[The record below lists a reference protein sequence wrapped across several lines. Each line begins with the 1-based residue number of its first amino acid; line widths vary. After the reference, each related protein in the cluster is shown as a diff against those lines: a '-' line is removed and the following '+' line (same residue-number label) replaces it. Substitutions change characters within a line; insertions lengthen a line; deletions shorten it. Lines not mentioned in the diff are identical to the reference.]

1 MNRGIIKA
9 GAFRFNSLRSKLTL
23 LLMVVILA
31 VGLPM
36 AGISYQ
42 HLSVHINEAH
52 PIVMNL
58 HAESVAGKIKLF
70 LRKTGSIV
78 RQIAINPAVG
88 KYFTSAN
95 VVALERYLNHFSESY
110 PVIAYINATG
120 QEEIKIVGGQPSFD
134 DLVDVS
140 TTPIFHRTVETP
152 NQFVVGEARH
162 GGQPE
167 TLLLDVAY
175 RHVNFFDE
183 VVGTIR
189 ASIPLTQIDEIV
201 HEVPQG
207 EGSFFIITDASGKIV
222 YSPRKADLATQLHA
236 NMGIGAALLEQLQ
249 RGDSISGFYELLGMD
264 CFVVGISLP
273 KYGWQVFVA
282 MPRSSY
288 LAPLHELRDQLL
300 LTTSIVMLVGFLLA
314 LYLSKQTAK
323 PLVQFTQLISGIDGL
338 KDLSA
343 RVDHPNK
350 DDELGQLAKAFNKM
364 LERLQNTHTEI
375 ENHRR
380 FIDRIMDSMD
390 EGVIVL
396 NRRGQIELIN
406 QAAQDLTGMAEEDLL
421 GGVTRDLFAEST
433 CFATRVDN
441 SQSLLGNHEDSI
453 KTLDGRQIPIMVS
466 GSLMEGDSDNIN
478 GVVLV
483 IQDISERKHAEKH
496 QLARKQAEEANKAK
510 SNFLATM
517 SHEIR
522 TPMNGVLGMLHL
534 LEKTQLSDT
543 QRRYIT
549 TASHSSDLLLSVIND
564 ILDFSKLESKKLEL
578 ESLAFNPI
586 ALIEQTATML
596 AKPAHQKG
604 LELICSIAPEV
615 PCVIKGDPTR
625 LRQILTNLANNAI
638 KFTEAGQVAL
648 YASYADERIYFG
660 VVDTGIGL
668 NEEQQK
674 SVFEAFTQADSTH
687 TRKYGGTGLGLAIS
701 HALVKA
707 MGGSL
712 ELTSAPE
719 IGSDFHF
726 DLPVEELDE
735 ETCRLVPPESLSRK
749 RILLADDQVSTRNVI
764 ERMLKTWDVEK
775 VDQANTGSDAV
786 AQASAAAANNKPY
799 DIVLLDVTMPGL
811 AGSELVQAI
820 CSETGSHKLHI
831 VELRT
836 LDQSE
841 EPVPGV
847 DAWINKPISQSDL
860 FDTLLDLYGESIAT
874 HGSDHVK
881 DTQDWWFGGSKLLL
895 VEDNPVNQDV
905 ATEILS
911 SAGFSIDVRENGA
924 EAVAAVQEGSYDA
937 VLMDIQMPVMDGL
950 TAARKIR
957 ELGDDYVA
965 LPILAMTAHA
975 LAGDH
980 EKSLEAGMNGHITK
994 PINPHAMFS
1003 EIAEWV
1009 AQSEKPQQTDQKEER
1024 AESEPL
1030 PELPGI
1036 DTADALERIGGNQSA
1051 YRRILGNYRDR
1062 NLDVVERITANIR
1075 NEALTEAAHTAHSLK
1090 GSSGNIGARQVHQ
1103 HAASVEQH
1111 CRDEQ
1116 PAQALEALGNLHTSL
1131 QQVIDGLTQLDET
1144 ADESAPIGSNADIDP
1159 DELQNLLQ
1167 QLEGY
1172 LDIDLR
1178 QAGILLKE
1186 LQQKATNTEFSS
1198 SLSEIEQALNEF
1210 DIDAAKTSIGRIL
1223 QQV

>member
-1 MNRGIIKA
+1 M
-9 GAFRFNSLRSKLTL
+9 SLRLLFTIGTLGLFSTMLGIGYLAHQHSEQAEEFLSRMVTRYTPTL
-23 LLMVVILA
+23 LK
-31 VGLPM
+31 
-36 AGISYQ
+36 
-42 HLSVHINEAH
+42 
-52 PIVMNL
+52 L
-58 HAESVAGKIKLF
+58 H
-70 LRKTGSIV
+70 
-78 RQIAINPAVG
+78 
-88 KYFTSAN
+88 
-95 VVALERYLNHFSESY
+95 
-110 PVIAYINATG
+110 
-120 QEEIKIVGGQPSFD
+120 
-134 DLVDVS
+134 
-140 TTPIFHRTVETP
+140 
-152 NQFVVGEARH
+152 
-162 GGQPE
+162 
-167 TLLLDVAY
+167 
-175 RHVNFFDE
+175 
-183 VVGTIR
+183 
-189 ASIPLTQIDEIV
+189 
-201 HEVPQG
+201 
-207 EGSFFIITDASGKIV
+207 
-222 YSPRKADLATQLHA
+222 
-236 NMGIGAALLEQLQ
+236 
-249 RGDSISGFYELLGMD
+249 
-264 CFVVGISLP
+264 
-273 KYGWQVFVA
+273 
-282 MPRSSY
+282 
-288 LAPLHELRDQLL
+288 
-300 LTTSIVMLVGFLLA
+300 
-314 LYLSKQTAK
+314 
-323 PLVQFTQLISGIDGL
+323 
-338 KDLSA
+338 
-343 RVDHPNK
+343 
-350 DDELGQLAKAFNKM
+350 
-364 LERLQNTHTEI
+364 RLQNLLDQSQNLYSLYQRQPKRAGDHAMELAIQLRTLAEQS
-375 ENHRR
+375 R
-380 FIDRIMDSMD
+380 DSD
-390 EGVIVL
+390 PVAGTL
-396 NRRGQIELIN
+396 PSQIERLAISLDQFIKSKYSDSKN
-406 QAAQDLTGMAEEDLL
+406 EETFAQLRENISLQISHLQQKIHEPPTPYEDEIGSNNLPLKQKMHHLLNGIEMVVVEVGDWELVTLTQVIEPIIQAMKVTNTLTESLNERVQQDDKSNTDAYKTILSSLK
-421 GGVTRDLFAEST
+421 GVTRSSKRLKVTTLLYAQALNDNDPSAAEVLETEELIEVFRGDLNTKMDTLLRDTKTRQAHEMEVMIGSFADNQSHFMMFALAALCLVILGMIVTIHIIQSPILGLLSYTKMIGRGEFSVHQGNTYLKEFSRLFSAFGEMANNLQRKENELNQNLLQLHQANQTINKSNEALEERVIERTRALKAEKVNAES
-433 CFATRVDN
+433 
-441 SQSLLGNHEDSI
+441 
-453 KTLDGRQIPIMVS
+453 
-466 GSLMEGDSDNIN
+466 
-478 GVVLV
+478 
-483 IQDISERKHAEKH
+483 
-496 QLARKQAEEANKAK
+496 ANRAK

-534 LEKTQLSDT
+534 LENTKLSDT

-578 ESLAFNPI
+578 ESLPFNPI
-586 ALIEQTATML
+586 ALIEQTAAML
-596 AKPAHQKG
+596 AKSAHQKG

-648 YASYADERIYFG
+648 YASYAQERIYFG

-668 NEEQQK
+668 NEDQQK
-674 SVFEAFTQADSTH
+674 RVFKAFTQADSTH

-712 ELTSAPE
+712 ELASAPE
-719 IGSDFHF
+719 IGSNFHF
-726 DLPVEELDE
+726 DLPAVESDQ

-764 ERMLKTWDVEK
+764 ERMLKTWDVEE

-786 AQASAAAANNKPY
+786 AQASAAAADNKPY
-799 DIVLLDVTMPGL
+799 DIVLLDATMPGL

-820 CSETGSHKLHI
+820 CSEAGSHKLHI

-881 DTQDWWFGGSKLLL
+881 DARDWWFGGSKLLL

-905 ATEILS
+905 ASEILS
-911 SAGFSIDVRENGA
+911 SAGFNIDIRENGA
-924 EAVAAVQEGSYDA
+924 QAVAAVQESSYDT

-957 ELGDDYVA
+957 ELGNDYVA

-1009 AQSEKPQQTDQKEER
+1009 AQSEKPQQTDQKEEL

-1111 CRDEQ
+1111 CRNEQ
-1116 PAQALEALGNLHTSL
+1116 PAQALEELENLHTSL
-1131 QQVIDGLTQLDET
+1131 QQVIDGLTQLDEP
-1144 ADESAPIGSNADIDP
+1144 ADESAPVESNADIDP

-1172 LDIDLR
+1172 LDNDLR
-1178 QAGILLKE
+1178 QAGVLLKE
-1186 LQQKATNTEFSS
+1186 IRQKAKDTEFSP

-1210 DIDAAKTSIGRIL
+1210 DIDAAKTSIGRIW

>member
-1 MNRGIIKA
+1 M
-9 GAFRFNSLRSKLTL
+9 SLRLLFTIGTLGLFSTMLGIGYLAHQHSEQAEEFLSRMVTQYTPTL
-23 LLMVVILA
+23 LK
-31 VGLPM
+31 
-36 AGISYQ
+36 
-42 HLSVHINEAH
+42 
-52 PIVMNL
+52 L
-58 HAESVAGKIKLF
+58 HRL
-70 LRKTGSIV
+70 
-78 RQIAINPAVG
+78 QN
-88 KYFTSAN
+88 
-95 VVALERYLNHFSESY
+95 
-110 PVIAYINATG
+110 
-120 QEEIKIVGGQPSFD
+120 
-134 DLVDVS
+134 
-140 TTPIFHRTVETP
+140 
-152 NQFVVGEARH
+152 
-162 GGQPE
+162 
-167 TLLLDVAY
+167 LLDQSQNLY
-175 RHVNFFDE
+175 SLYQRQPK
-183 VVGTIR
+183 R
-189 ASIPLTQIDEIV
+189 AGDHSVE
-201 HEVPQG
+201 
-207 EGSFFIITDASGKIV
+207 
-222 YSPRKADLATQLHA
+222 LAIQLHA
-236 NMGIGAALLEQLQ
+236 LAKQSRDSDPAASTLPSEIERLAITLDQFIKSQYSDSKNEELYAQLREDISLQISRLQ
-249 RGDSISGFYELLGMD
+249 RKIHEPPTVNEGENGPNSLPLKQKMHHLLNGIEMVVVEVGDWELVTLTQ
-264 CFVVGISLP
+264 VVGPLIQAMKVTNSLTDNLNERMQQDD
-273 KYGWQVFVA
+273 KSNTDAYK
-282 MPRSSY
+282 
-288 LAPLHELRDQLL
+288 
-300 LTTSIVMLVGFLLA
+300 TI
-314 LYLSKQTAK
+314 LS
-323 PLVQFTQLISGIDGL
+323 DL
-338 KDLSA
+338 K
-343 RVDHPNK
+343 
-350 DDELGQLAKAFNKM
+350 
-364 LERLQNTHTEI
+364 
-375 ENHRR
+375 
-380 FIDRIMDSMD
+380 
-390 EGVIVL
+390 
-396 NRRGQIELIN
+396 
-406 QAAQDLTGMAEEDLL
+406 
-421 GGVTRDLFAEST
+421 GVTRSSKRLKVTTLLYAQALNDNDPSAAEVLETEELIEAFRGDLNTKMDTLLRDTKIRQAHEMEVMLDSFSDNQSHFMMFAVAALCLVILGMIVTIHIIQSPILGLLTYTKKIGRGEFSIHQGNTYLKEFSRLFSAFGEMANNLQRKENELNLNLLQLHQANQTINKSNEALEERVIDRTRALEAEKVNAES
-433 CFATRVDN
+433 
-441 SQSLLGNHEDSI
+441 
-453 KTLDGRQIPIMVS
+453 
-466 GSLMEGDSDNIN
+466 
-478 GVVLV
+478 
-483 IQDISERKHAEKH
+483 
-496 QLARKQAEEANKAK
+496 ANRAK

-534 LEKTQLSDT
+534 LEKTKLSDT

-549 TASHSSDLLLSVIND
+549 TASHSSDLLLAVIND

-578 ESLAFNPI
+578 ESLPFNPI

-596 AKPAHQKG
+596 AKSAHQKG

-625 LRQILTNLANNAI
+625 LRQILTNLSNNAI

-674 SVFEAFTQADSTH
+674 SVFKAFTQADSTH

-726 DLPVEELDE
+726 DLPAAEPDQ

-775 VDQANTGSDAV
+775 VDQANTGGDAV

-1090 GSSGNIGARQVHQ
+1090 GSSGNIGARHVHQ
-1103 HAASVEQH
+1103 YAASVEQH
-1111 CRDEQ
+1111 CRNEQ

-1131 QQVIDGLTQLDET
+1131 QQVIDGLTQLDEP
-1144 ADESAPIGSNADIDP
+1144 ANEPAPIGSNAGIDP
-1159 DELQNLLQ
+1159 NELQNLLQ

>member
-1 MNRGIIKA
+1 M
-9 GAFRFNSLRSKLTL
+9 SLRLLFTIGTLGLFSTMLGIGYLAHQHSEQAEEFLSRMVTRYTPTL
-23 LLMVVILA
+23 LK
-31 VGLPM
+31 
-36 AGISYQ
+36 
-42 HLSVHINEAH
+42 
-52 PIVMNL
+52 L
-58 HAESVAGKIKLF
+58 HRL
-70 LRKTGSIV
+70 
-78 RQIAINPAVG
+78 QN
-88 KYFTSAN
+88 
-95 VVALERYLNHFSESY
+95 
-110 PVIAYINATG
+110 
-120 QEEIKIVGGQPSFD
+120 
-134 DLVDVS
+134 
-140 TTPIFHRTVETP
+140 
-152 NQFVVGEARH
+152 
-162 GGQPE
+162 
-167 TLLLDVAY
+167 LLDQSQNLY
-175 RHVNFFDE
+175 SLYQRQPK
-183 VVGTIR
+183 R
-189 ASIPLTQIDEIV
+189 AGDHSVE
-201 HEVPQG
+201 
-207 EGSFFIITDASGKIV
+207 
-222 YSPRKADLATQLHA
+222 LAIQLHA
-236 NMGIGAALLEQLQ
+236 LAKQSRDSDPAASTLPNEIERLAIALDQFIKSQYSDNKNEEFFAQLREDISLQISRLQ
-249 RGDSISGFYELLGMD
+249 RKIHEPPTINEGENGSN
-264 CFVVGISLP
+264 SLP
-273 KYGWQVFVA
+273 LKQKMHHLLNGIEMVVVEVGDWELVTLTQVIEPLIQA
-282 MPRSSY
+282 MKVTNT
-288 LAPLHELRDQLL
+288 
-300 LTTSIVMLVGFLLA
+300 LTDILNE
-314 LYLSKQTAK
+314 
-323 PLVQFTQLISGIDGL
+323 
-338 KDLSA
+338 
-343 RVDHPNK
+343 R
-350 DDELGQLAKAFNKM
+350 
-364 LERLQNTHTEI
+364 RLQNDKSKTDAYKAILSDLKEITRSSKRLKVTTLLYAQALNDNDPSAAEVLETEELI
-375 ENHRR
+375 EVFRENLNTQMDTLLRDIKIRQAHEMEVMLGSFADNQSHFMMFALAALCLVILGMIVTIHIIQSPILGLLSYTKKIGRGEFSIHQGNTYLKEFSR
-380 FIDRIMDSMD
+380 LFSAFGEMANNLQRKENELNLNLLQLHQANKTINKSNEALEERVIDRTRAL
-390 EGVIVL
+390 E
-396 NRRGQIELIN
+396 
-406 QAAQDLTGMAEEDLL
+406 AEK
-421 GGVTRDLFAEST
+421 VNAES
-433 CFATRVDN
+433 
-441 SQSLLGNHEDSI
+441 
-453 KTLDGRQIPIMVS
+453 
-466 GSLMEGDSDNIN
+466 
-478 GVVLV
+478 
-483 IQDISERKHAEKH
+483 
-496 QLARKQAEEANKAK
+496 ANRAK

-596 AKPAHQKG
+596 AKPAHQKS

-648 YASYADERIYFG
+648 YASYTDERIYFG

-668 NEEQQK
+668 SEKQQK
-674 SVFEAFTQADSTH
+674 RVFEAFTQADSTH

-726 DLPVEELDE
+726 DLPAVEPDE
-735 ETCRLVPPESLSRK
+735 ETCRLIPPESLSRK

-764 ERMLKTWDVEK
+764 ERMLKTWDVEE

-860 FDTLLDLYGESIAT
+860 FGTLLNLYGESIAT
-874 HGSDHVK
+874 HGSDHAKAV
-881 DTQDWWFGGSKLLL
+881 QDWWFGGSKLLL

-911 SAGFSIDVRENGA
+911 SAGFNIDIRKNGA

-957 ELGDDYVA
+957 ELGGDYA
-965 LPILAMTAHA
+965 DLPILAMTAHA

-1009 AQSEKPQQTDQKEER
+1009 AQSEKPQQTDQGHEQP
-1024 AESEPL
+1024 AIEPL

-1103 HAASVEQH
+1103 YAASVEQH

-1131 QQVIDGLTQLDET
+1131 QQVIDGLAQLDEP
-1144 ADESAPIGSNADIDP
+1144 ADESAPIERNADIDP

-1167 QLEGY
+1167 QLEGL
-1172 LDIDLR
+1172 LDTDLR

-1186 LQQKATNTEFSS
+1186 IQQKAKNTEFSS

-1210 DIDAAKTSIGRIL
+1210 DIDAAKTSIGRIW